1 MLPGAVPLAIKRDI
15 EAVCE
20 RVRKREPDILDIRVD
35 LYLTTPGYEISK
47 SEPLVKV
54 MEGAHRTVFKDRC
67 PTPSRSVTASPATAR
82 ASPHTACRR
91 SPTVPGFGTHLVDPT
106 ETKAGEEWDSPTGV
120 RRGVGITNMV
130 NCTKVYAMAALDICN
145 RKKEEVAKS

>member
-1 MLPGAVPLAIKRDI
+1 MKKCAN
-15 EAVCE
+15 
-20 RVRKREPDILDIRVD
+20 REPDILDIRVD

-47 SEPLVKV
+47 E
-54 MEGAHRTVFKDRC
+54 
-67 PTPSRSVTASPATAR
+67 R
-82 ASPHTACRR
+82 ASGQSDGRGAPESFQRGVPYAKPIRYGITSDGSRIAAYGV
-91 SPTVPGFGTHLVDPT
+91 PAITYGPGFGTHLVDPT

-145 RKKEEVAKS
+145 KNKEEVAKTLRSPTTS